1 MSALSKLFDGY
12 HPLSRFCLTCS
23 PAPPASPNFQQAA
36 QQQADA
42 NTSAAITQGKINN
55 PNVVSPCGTQTVTW
69 GGGFDQVGFDNAT
82 KAWNKQVSDYSNA
95 WNDWNAKG
103 RSGPFNMDV
112 GFGAGV
118 DPRHYAPD
126 RNKFSNR
133 EVPTITQTL
142 SPDQQKILDTGNKT
156 KIGLSELALQGTDIA
171 KGVLG
176 KSLDFSQLPARPGS
190 AEDTRTKVM
199 DAMMARVNEDVDRQ
213 KGQLNS
219 SLYASGIAPGSK
231 AYDDAMA
238 LTERS
243 RTDARNQAL
252 LASGQEMTRDFQT
265 DSARRR
271 EALGELLTQ
280 RQTPLNEIN
289 ALQSGS
295 QINNP
300 FSVPGYAQNAQVGAA
315 PIFGATQATGDWNA
329 DLYNAKAAQAG
340 NLQQGL
346 FGLGAAGIQG
356 GMMMAS
362 DIRLKSNI
370 KRVGTHPLG
379 VGWYEY
385 DIAGRREQGVMAQ
398 EVLEVKP
405 EAVGLLPSGHYGVYY
420 GRLA

>member
-1 MSALSKLFDGY
+1 MSAIAKLLDGY
-12 HPLSRFCLTCS
+12 HPLHRFLLTCAPTPP
-23 PAPPASPNFQQAA
+23 PAPDFTSAA
-36 QQQADA
+36 KAQGDA

-55 PNVVSPCGTQTVTW
+55 PNVVNPYGTQTVTW
-69 GGGFDQVGFDNAT
+69 GGGFDQTGYDNAVNAWKGQIQNWDNAW
-82 KAWNKQVSDYSNA
+82 KAWDA
-95 WNDWNAKG
+95 GG
-103 RSGPFNMDV
+103 RSGPFNPDV
-112 GFGAGV
+112 GFGAGK
-118 DPRHYAPD
+118 DPRNYAPD
-126 RNKFSNR
+126 RNAFSNR

-142 SPDQQKILDTGNKT
+142 NPAQQALLDKSNQAKL
-156 KIGLSELALQGTDIA
+156 GLSDLAVQGTGLA

-176 KSLDFSQLPARPGS
+176 KSLDFSQLPSRPGS

-271 EALGELLTQ
+271 DALGELLTE
-280 RQTPLNEIN
+280 RQTPINEIT
-289 ALQSGS
+289 ALMSGS
-295 QINNP
+295 QVNNP
-300 FSVPGYAQNAQVGAA
+300 FSIPGYAQNAQVGAA

-346 FGLGAAGIQG
+346 FGLGSAGIQG
-356 GMMMAS
+356 LMM
-362 DIRLKSNI
+362 RPP
-370 KRVGTHPLG
+370 GT
-379 VGWYEY
+379 
-385 DIAGRREQGVMAQ
+385 
-398 EVLEVKP
+398 
-405 EAVGLLPSGHYGVYY
+405 
-420 GRLA
+420 